1 MENLQIYIHV
11 PNPSSRM
18 VHVRYNFVSTAP
30 STEISLPLWRPG
42 RYENQNYAKN
52 LFDLS
57 VTNSQQQY
65 LNIVK
70 KSTNTWSFK
79 SNPNE
84 NLNLSYTYY
93 ANQQDAGG
101 SYVDDDV
108 WYFNFVNFCM
118 QIVGYVDPIELY
130 ISHDSAKTYS
140 CGLDF
145 KQQPKTISAIC
156 NSWYELYDSPFIS
169 SKNITRLSYEIE
181 KTPFYL
187 DFYGIDTLSN
197 KDQII
202 TDFKKFTLFQYQYFG
217 EFPFQKYHFQ
227 FLILPYDYY
236 HGVEHRNSTVIV
248 LGSQEK
254 FKSGSLYSDF
264 LGISSHELFHAWN
277 ICKIRPSEFLPYSYM
292 HRKIFNTGFVAEGFT
307 TYLGDYVLYASGVIS
322 YEEYMHELHQILQ
335 RHFCNMAN
343 TKTSLIR
350 SSEELGVDGYIPSHP
365 ERKVSIYDK
374 GALAA
379 LVLDAFIE
387 IFSEGKYSL
396 HNVLTDLWKSKDI
409 GYTEA
414 DINKLVVKY
423 GGQAIIPIY
432 EECIWGTTYLQNLI
446 IQALNYRKWH
456 IDINVYLQHPIHT
469 QGYSFIEK
477 NGRKIIEKVNPENKI
492 YATLAIG
499 DEIETVNGNVISIIR
514 NGRKIL

>member
-1 MENLQIYIHV
+1 
-11 PNPSSRM
+11 
-18 VHVRYNFVSTAP
+18 
-30 STEISLPLWRPG
+30 
-42 RYENQNYAKN
+42 
-52 LFDLS
+52 
-57 VTNSQQQY
+57 
-65 LNIVK
+65 
-70 KSTNTWSFK
+70 
-79 SNPNE
+79 
-84 NLNLSYTYY
+84 
-93 ANQQDAGG
+93 
-101 SYVDDDV
+101 
-108 WYFNFVNFCM
+108 
-118 QIVGYVDPIELY
+118 
-130 ISHDSAKTYS
+130 
-140 CGLDF
+140 
-145 KQQPKTISAIC
+145 
-156 NSWYELYDSPFIS
+156 
-169 SKNITRLSYEIE
+169 
-181 KTPFYL
+181 
-187 DFYGIDTLSN
+187 
-197 KDQII
+197 
-202 TDFKKFTLFQYQYFG
+202 
-217 EFPFQKYHFQ
+217 
-227 FLILPYDYY
+227 
-236 HGVEHRNSTVIV
+236 
-248 LGSQEK
+248 
-254 FKSGSLYSDF
+254 
-264 LGISSHELFHAWN
+264 
-277 ICKIRPSEFLPYSYM
+277 M